1 MTQSSGTPT
10 GPVAG
15 RVVGHFGSEVE
26 VRFEHGVRKRIRIK
40 PRDVALVVGDCVRLT
55 DAGLEALP
63 RDTVLRRRDARGRS
77 RVIAANLD
85 VLGIVVC
92 AEPAAPKGYIDRA
105 IVAARAA
112 EIEPFLIANK
122 RDLEDSDE
130 VAEQLRQTYAVAAA
144 GIPVFPVSAK
154 QADGLDGL
162 RFFFSADR
170 RGAFIG
176 TSGVGKSSLLNALIP
191 GLDLEV
197 GEINRLT
204 KLGRHVTARSTLHE
218 LSGGGELIDTPG
230 FRDFVPEAVS
240 PDELA
245 TRFAG
250 FEEVLERGCRFR
262 NCLHRDE
269 PRCSVAEG
277 VAEGVIDPSRHSA
290 YLDILADLERLEE
303 SDRTRRQD
311 R

>member
-1 MTQSSGTPT
+1 M
-10 GPVAG
+10 
-15 RVVGHFGSEVE
+15 
-26 VRFEHGVRKRIRIK
+26 
-40 PRDVALVVGDCVRLT
+40 RLA
-55 DAGLEALP
+55 DAGLELVP
-63 RDTVLRRRDARGRS
+63 RDTVLRRRDPRGRT

-92 AEPAAPKGYIDRA
+92 AEPAAPKSYVDRA
-105 IVAARAA
+105 IVAARSAG
-112 EIEPFLIANK
+112 IEPFLIGNK
-122 RDLEDSDE
+122 RDLADSE
-130 VAEQLRQTYAVAAA
+130 QVAEELRRTYAEAAA

-154 QADGLDGL
+154 EGDGLDGL
-162 RFFFSADR
+162 RFFFSAKR

-197 GEINRLT
+197 GEINRMT
-204 KLGRHVTARSTLHE
+204 KLGRHVTTRSTLHE
-218 LSGGGELIDTPG
+218 LTGGGELIDTPG

-245 TRFAG
+245 ACFAG
-250 FEEVLERGCRFR
+250 FEESLERSCRFR

-269 PRCSVAEG
+269 PGCSVLDG
-277 VAEGVIDPSRHSA
+277 IAEGVIDSSRHSA
-290 YLDILADLERLEE
+290 YLEILADLEHLEE